1 MKLTTVLRLISLAV
15 VLLLFSACVMPDKVN
30 DMQRDLSDIRA
41 ELQKLQQGQDN
52 TLDRMQALE
61 DKTSDNSEMVTKADL
76 ADMTVGIG
84 QISRDVAIVDER
96 INDMGRR
103 IDRLSQQVQQ
113 AREMNRSGMYGAP
126 IPAGGPDDGSDDLSA
141 SIAAGAITTGAAA
154 GGAASSGAVP
164 DAEELYNTAYADFS
178 KGNYALA
185 VSGFEEY
192 HDKFAGSALADN
204 AIYWVGECHF
214 SQGNFADAVQAFD
227 RLLELYPSSDKAPAS
242 NLKKGLAYLEQNQV
256 GKAIVQLRFVVSE
269 YPGSDEAKIARDKL
283 TSLGAQP

>member
-1 MKLTTVLRLISLAV
+1 MTTLLRLISMAGIL
-15 VLLLFSACVMPDKVN
+15 VLLTGCVMPDKVD
-30 DMQRDLSDIRA
+30 DMQKNLADIQA
-41 ELQKLQQGQDN
+41 ELQKVQRGQSD
-52 TLDRMQALE
+52 TLDRLQALE
-61 DKTSDNSEMVTKADL
+61 SQNSNDSEQVTKADL
-76 ADMTVGIG
+76 ADVTVGIS

-103 IDRLSQQVQQ
+103 FDRLSQQVQQ

-126 IPAGGPDDGSDDLSA
+126 IPAGGPADDSA
-141 SIAAGAITTGAAA
+141 GGPNAVTTGAVAGAVA
-154 GGAASSGAVP
+154 GGAAASPGAVP
-164 DAEELYNTAYADFS
+164 DPEELYNTAYADFS

-185 VSGFEEY
+185 ISGFEEY
-192 HDKFAGSALADN
+192 HEKFAGSALADN
-204 AIYWVGECHF
+204 ATYWVGECHF

>member
-1 MKLTTVLRLISLAV
+1 MKLTHALRVLPVAGAA
-15 VLLLFSACVMPDKVN
+15 LLVTACVMPDKVD
-30 DMQRDLSDIRA
+30 DMQKDLAEIRSQLQRVQSGQSDAIQR
-41 ELQKLQQGQDN
+41 
-52 TLDRMQALE
+52 LDALE
-61 DKTSDNSEMVTKADL
+61 AKTSDNSEMVTKADL
-76 ADMTVGIG
+76 ADVTVGIS

-103 IDRLSQQVQQ
+103 IDRLSQQVEQ
-113 AREMNRSGMYGAP
+113 AREMNRTGMYATP
-126 IPAGGPDDGSDDLSA
+126 MPAGGPDDGEADGSTA
-141 SIAAGAITTGAAA
+141 VTAGPVA
-154 GGAASSGAVP
+154 GGAAGAVP
-164 DAEELYNTAYADFS
+164 DPEELYNTAYADFS

-185 VSGFEEY
+185 ISGFEEY

-227 RLLELYPSSDKAPAS
+227 RLLELYPTSDKAAAA

-256 GKAIVQLRFVVSE
+256 GKAIVQLRYVVSE

>member
-1 MKLTTVLRLISLAV
+1 MKPKTIPRLISLAGT
-15 VLLLFSACVMPDKVN
+15 LLLLSSCVMPDKLN
-30 DMQRDLSDIRA
+30 DMQKDLADIQA
-41 ELQKLQQGQDN
+41 ELQQVQRGQDDAI
-52 TLDRMQALE
+52 DRLQALE
-61 DKTSDNSEMVTKADL
+61 AKTSDNSEMVTKADL
-76 ADMTVGIG
+76 ADVTVGIG

-96 INDMGRR
+96 LNDMGRR

-113 AREMNRSGMYGAP
+113 AREMNRPGVYGVP
-126 IPAGGPDDGSDDLSA
+126 VPAGGPQDGTTVDPTA
-141 SIAAGAITTGAAA
+141 VTTGAVAGAAAAGAG
-154 GGAASSGAVP
+154 SSGAVP
-164 DAEELYNTAYADFS
+164 DPEELYNTAYADFS

-185 VSGFEEY
+185 ISGFEEY
-192 HDKFAGSALADN
+192 HEKFAGSALADN

-227 RLLELYPSSDKAPAS
+227 RLLELYASSDKAAAS

>member
-1 MKLTTVLRLISLAV
+1 MTTLLRLISLAGIL
-15 VLLLFSACVMPDKVN
+15 VLLSGCVMPDKVN
-30 DMQRDLSDIRA
+30 DMQQDLADIQT
-41 ELQKLQQGQDN
+41 ELQRVQRGQSD
-52 TLDRMQALE
+52 TLDRLQELE
-61 DKTSDNSEMVTKADL
+61 DQSTNNSEQVTKADL
-76 ADMTVGIG
+76 ADVTVGIS

-103 IDRLSQQVQQ
+103 FDRLSQQVQQ
-113 AREMNRSGMYGAP
+113 AREMNRSGMYGSP
-126 IPAGGPDDGSDDLSA
+126 IPAGGPENGSENGPNA
-141 SIAAGAITTGAAA
+141 VATGAVAGAVA
-154 GGAASSGAVP
+154 GGSTRSPGAVP
-164 DAEELYNTAYADFS
+164 DPEELYNTAYADFS

-185 VSGFEEY
+185 ISGFEEY
-192 HDKFAGSALADN
+192 HEKFAGTALADN

>member
-1 MKLTTVLRLISLAV
+1 
-15 VLLLFSACVMPDKVN
+15 LLLLSACVMPDKVN
-30 DMQRDLSDIRA
+30 DMQKDLADIQS
-41 ELQKLQQGQDN
+41 ELQKVQRGQNDAI
-52 TLDRMQALE
+52 DRLQALE
-61 DKTSDNSEMVTKADL
+61 AKTSDNSDAVTR
-76 ADMTVGIG
+76 ADMADITVGIG

-96 INDMGRR
+96 LNDMGRR

-113 AREMNRSGMYGAP
+113 AREMNRPDMYGTP
-126 IPAGGPDDGSDDLSA
+126 VPAGGPADGTSGA
-141 SIAAGAITTGAAA
+141 PIVVGAAAAGA
-154 GGAASSGAVP
+154 GAASSNALP
-164 DAEELYNTAYADFS
+164 DPEELYNTAYADFS

-185 VSGFEEY
+185 ISGFEEY
-192 HDKFAGSALADN
+192 HEQFAGSALADN

-214 SQGNFADAVQAFD
+214 SQGNFGDAVQAFD
-227 RLLELYPSSDKAPAS
+227 RLLELYPSSDKAAAS

>member
-15 VLLLFSACVMPDKVN
+15 VLLLLSACVMPDKVN
-30 DMQRDLSDIRA
+30 DMQQDLSDIRT
-41 ELQKLQQGQDN
+41 ELQKLQRGQDDA
-52 TLDRMQALE
+52 LVRMQALE
-61 DKTSDNSEMVTKADL
+61 AQSADDSERMTKADL
-76 ADMTVGIG
+76 ADVTVGID
-84 QISRDVAIVDER
+84 QIARDVAIVDER

-113 AREMNRSGMYGAP
+113 AREMNRSGVYGAP
-126 IPAGGPDDGSDDLSA
+126 IPAGGPDDVEGAPSTA
-141 SIAAGAITTGAAA
+141 IATGAIAGAAA
-154 GGAASSGAVP
+154 GGAASSGAIP
-164 DAEELYNTAYADFS
+164 DPEELYNTAYADFS

-185 VSGFEEY
+185 ISGFEEY
-192 HDKFAGSALADN
+192 HEKFAGSALADN

>member
-1 MKLTTVLRLISLAV
+1 MKTTTFLRLISLAGIL
-15 VLLLFSACVMPDKVN
+15 VLLSACVMPDQVN
-30 DMQRDLSDIRA
+30 DMQQDLSDIRA
-41 ELQKLQQGQDN
+41 ELQKVQRGQND
-52 TLDRMQALE
+52 TLDRLRDLE
-61 DKTSDNSEMVTKADL
+61 TRTADNSEQVTKADL
-76 ADMTVGIG
+76 ADVTVGIS

-113 AREMNRSGMYGAP
+113 TREMNRSGVYGAP
-126 IPAGGPDDGSDDLSA
+126 IPAGGPAGTAADGPNA
-141 SIAAGAITTGAAA
+141 VTTGAVAGAVA
-154 GGAASSGAVP
+154 GGAAASAGALP
-164 DAEELYNTAYADFS
+164 DPEELYNTAYADFS

-185 VSGFEEY
+185 ISGFEEY
-192 HDKFAGSALADN
+192 HEKFAGSALADN
-204 AIYWVGECHF
+204 AIYWVGECHY

-227 RLLELYPSSDKAPAS
+227 RLLELYPSSDKASAS

-269 YPGSDEAKIARDKL
+269 YPGSDAAKIARDKL

>member
-1 MKLTTVLRLISLAV
+1 MKLTNAIRVVPVAGLGLLIT
-15 VLLLFSACVMPDKVN
+15 ACVMPDKVN
-30 DMQRDLSDIRA
+30 DMQKDLAEIRSQ
-41 ELQKLQQGQDN
+41 LQKVERGQSDAIQR
-52 TLDRMQALE
+52 LDALE
-61 DKTSDNSEMVTKADL
+61 AKTSDNSEMVTKADL
-76 ADMTVGIG
+76 ADVTVGIE

-103 IDRLSQQVQQ
+103 IDRLSQQVEQ
-113 AREMNRSGMYGAP
+113 AREMNRSGMYGGTL
-126 IPAGGPDDGSDDLSA
+126 PAGGLENGDADGS
-141 SIAAGAITTGAAA
+141 AAVTAGPVGGA
-154 GGAASSGAVP
+154 GGGAVP
-164 DAEELYNTAYADFS
+164 DPEELYNTAYADFS

-185 VSGFEEY
+185 ISGFEEY

-227 RLLELYPSSDKAPAS
+227 RLLELYPTSDKAAAA

-256 GKAIVQLRFVVSE
+256 GKAIVQLRYVVSE

>member
-1 MKLTTVLRLISLAV
+1 MKLTNALRVAPVTGLA
-15 VLLLFSACVMPDKVN
+15 LLVTACVMPDKVN
-30 DMQRDLSDIRA
+30 DMQKDLAEIRSQ
-41 ELQKLQQGQDN
+41 LQKVERGQSDAIQR
-52 TLDRMQALE
+52 LDALE
-61 DKTSDNSEMVTKADL
+61 AKTSDNSEMVTKADL
-76 ADMTVGIG
+76 ADVTVGIE

-103 IDRLSQQVQQ
+103 IDRLSQQVEQ
-113 AREMNRSGMYGAP
+113 AREMNRSGMYGGTL
-126 IPAGGPDDGSDDLSA
+126 PAGGLENGDADGS
-141 SIAAGAITTGAAA
+141 AAVTAGPVGGA
-154 GGAASSGAVP
+154 GGGAVP
-164 DAEELYNTAYADFS
+164 DPEELYNTAYADFS

-185 VSGFEEY
+185 ISGFEEY

-227 RLLELYPSSDKAPAS
+227 RLLELYPTSDKAAAA

-256 GKAIVQLRFVVSE
+256 GKAIVQLRYVVSE

>member
-30 DMQRDLSDIRA
+30 DMQQDLSDIRA
-41 ELQKLQQGQDN
+41 ELQKLQQGQNDAR
-52 TLDRMQALE
+52 DRMQALE
-61 DKTSDNSEMVTKADL
+61 QTSDNSEMVTKADL
-76 ADMTVGIG
+76 ADMTVGIS

-103 IDRLSQQVQQ
+103 FDRLSRQVQQ

-126 IPAGGPDDGSDDLSA
+126 IPAGGPDDGSGDPSGA
-141 SIAAGAITTGAAA
+141 IAAGAIAGAAA

-164 DAEELYNTAYADFS
+164 DPEQLYNTAYADFS

-185 VSGFEEY
+185 VSGFDEY
-192 HDKFAGSALADN
+192 HEKFAGSALADN

>member
-1 MKLTTVLRLISLAV
+1 MTTLLRLISLAGILA
-15 VLLLFSACVMPDKVN
+15 LLSGCVMPDKID
-30 DMQRDLSDIRA
+30 DMQQDLADIQT
-41 ELQKLQQGQDN
+41 ELQRVQRGQSD
-52 TLDRMQALE
+52 TLARMQELE
-61 DKTSDNSEMVTKADL
+61 DQSSNNSEQVTKADL
-76 ADMTVGIG
+76 ADVTVGIG

-103 IDRLSQQVQQ
+103 FDRLSQQVQQ

-126 IPAGGPDDGSDDLSA
+126 IPAGGPENGSGDGSNA
-141 SIAAGAITTGAAA
+141 VATGAVAGAVA
-154 GGAASSGAVP
+154 GGAAGSSGAVP
-164 DAEELYNTAYADFS
+164 DPEELYNTAYADFS

-185 VSGFEEY
+185 ISGFEEY
-192 HDKFAGSALADN
+192 HEKFAGTALADN

-227 RLLELYPSSDKAPAS
+227 RLLELYPSSDKAPAC

>member
-30 DMQRDLSDIRA
+30 DMQQDLSDIRA
-41 ELQKLQQGQDN
+41 ELQKVQRGQDN

-61 DKTSDNSEMVTKADL
+61 DKTSDNSEVVTKADL

-113 AREMNRSGMYGAP
+113 TREMNRSGMYGAP
-126 IPAGGPDDGSDDLSA
+126 IPAGGPDDGSGDPSG
-141 SIAAGAITTGAAA
+141 SITAGAIT
-154 GGAASSGAVP
+154 GAVP
-164 DAEELYNTAYADFS
+164 DPEELYNTAYADFS

-192 HDKFAGSALADN
+192 HEKFAGSALADN

>member
-113 AREMNRSGMYGAP
+113 AREMNRSGYGAP
-126 IPAGGPDDGSDDLSA
+126 IPAGGPDDGSDDLSE
-141 SIAAGAITTGAAA
+141 SIAAGAITGAAA
-154 GGAASSGAVP
+154 GGSASSGAVP